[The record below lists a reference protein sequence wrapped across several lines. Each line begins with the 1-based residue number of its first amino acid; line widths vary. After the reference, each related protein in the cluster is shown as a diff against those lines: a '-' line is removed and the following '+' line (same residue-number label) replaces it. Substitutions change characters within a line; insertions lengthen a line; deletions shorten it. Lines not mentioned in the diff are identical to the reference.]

1 MKTGLKLKELVAKDE
16 TTDATLFKKSWI
28 IEPAGGEY
36 PGSLVYRLVD
46 TGDANT
52 TTPKLVIVSFKPFRL
67 PRRATEPSDVFKRK
81 VAHLAKLLSY
91 PSVSSQGFR
100 TLQCIGIVRHD
111 ITRGNRQIHQYGLVN
126 EFPSRDGKAVHDFG
140 SLSTAIA
147 SKTETRPTLGERFRL
162 ALALAETLFNFHS
175 VDWLHKSI
183 RSDNIFLFRRMKS
196 FDFSEPYLFGFE
208 FSRAEGDQSTTD
220 NDDNLINNLYRHP
233 RRQGLPDARFSVLHD
248 IYALG
253 VVLLE
258 VGVWRPLSGFE
269 DFSSMTPNAIK
280 SSLIEHANARLPHY
294 MGQDYADAVV
304 KCLDGSLAGFLTT
317 DEQDLAPSEE
327 NRARIVMAF
336 WEGPF
341 HSIEKGL
348 AIK

>member
-1 MKTGLKLKELVAKDE
+1 MDE
-16 TTDATLFKKSWI
+16 KLFKQSWI
-28 IEPAGGEY
+28 IEPAGGKY
-36 PGSLVYRLVD
+36 LSPPVYRLVD
-46 TGDANT
+46 TSDANT
-52 TTPKLVIVSFKPFRL
+52 TTTKLFIVGFKPFQL
-67 PRRATEPSDVFKRK
+67 PRRATEPSDTFKRK

-91 PSVSSQGFR
+91 PGVSSQGFR
-100 TLQCIGIVRHD
+100 TLQCIGIVRYD
-111 ITRGNRQIHQYGLVN
+111 ITRGNKQIHQYGFVN
-126 EFPSRDGKAVHDFG
+126 EFPSHGGNVVHDFE

-147 SKTETRPTLGERFRL
+147 SKTEIRPTLGERFRL
-162 ALALAETLFNFHS
+162 ARALAETLFNFHS

-183 RSDNIFLFRRMKS
+183 RSDNILLFRGMKS
-196 FDFSEPYLFGFE
+196 FNFSEPYLFGFE

-220 NDDNLINNLYRHP
+220 NDDSLINNLYRHP
-233 RRQGLPDARFSVLHD
+233 RRQGLPDARFSILHD

-258 VGVWRPLSGFE
+258 VGIWRPLSGFD
-269 DFSSMTPNAIK
+269 DFSSMAPDDIK
-280 SSLIEHANARLPHY
+280 NSLIEHANVRLPHY

-317 DEQDLAPSEE
+317 NEQDLAPSEE
-327 NRARIVMAF
+327 NRARILIAF

-341 HSIEKGL
+341 DLIEKGL